1 MRRRPRPAERRRGRH
16 VLYPERPLAYCA
28 SHNGEREERGWA
40 QVSDPASTESH
51 RLPVRVLVAA
61 SIGNAIEWFDWTVYA
76 TFAVYFSSHF
86 FAKTSPP
93 SR

>member
-1 MRRRPRPAERRRGRH
+1 M
-16 VLYPERPLAYCA
+16 
-28 SHNGEREERGWA
+28 
-40 QVSDPASTESH
+40 SDPASTESH